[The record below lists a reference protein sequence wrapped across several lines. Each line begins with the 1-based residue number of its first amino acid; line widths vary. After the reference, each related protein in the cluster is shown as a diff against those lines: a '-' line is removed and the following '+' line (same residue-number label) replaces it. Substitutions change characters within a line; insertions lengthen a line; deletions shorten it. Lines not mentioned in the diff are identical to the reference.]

1 MGFPSPASDYTEDR
15 LSLDEHL
22 IEHRESTFFV
32 TATGSMPDFGIH
44 NGDLMVVD
52 RAIDPVDQSIV
63 VAVIDGDFTVRQL
76 RYTPEG
82 IVLRAASDGSEDIHI
97 GNDQNLSVWGVVRWS
112 IHRV

>member
-22 IEHRESTFFV
+22 IEHREATFFV

-44 NGDLMVVD
+44 NGDLLVVD

-76 RYTPEG
+76 RHTPDG
-82 IVLRAASDGSEDIHI
+82 IILRAASDGSEDIRI
-97 GNDQNLSVWGVVRWS
+97 VSDQDLSVWGVVRWS